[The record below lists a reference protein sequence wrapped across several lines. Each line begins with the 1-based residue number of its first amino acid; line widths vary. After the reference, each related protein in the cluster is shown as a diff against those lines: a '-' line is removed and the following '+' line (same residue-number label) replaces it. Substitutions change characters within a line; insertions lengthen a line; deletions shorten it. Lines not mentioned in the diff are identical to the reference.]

1 MVMEMIEGGSAL
13 PETLSIKHKET
24 ILKLQTLLESK
35 KIVHGDLRCP
45 NIPAFTDES
54 INSSY
59 RL

>member
-1 MVMEMIEGGSAL
+1 MIEGGSAL

-54 INSSY
+54 INSSC